1 LRIYCVDTIPHSYA
15 EGFGAAL
22 GYLEQQISRSAELG
36 FGHFLVGAA
45 SAGFVANPA
54 VRESAA
60 VADSRHHALAQ
71 LGQLCKKHGLALLLD
86 LAQAT
91 LPGIAT
97 VDPAGGG
104 QHDTRWADSL
114 APLVA
119 AGVDGFRCPLPASLP
134 AQQWRELLTTT
145 RERAGRPLLFLAWT
159 PGLSPAQLQALSICG
174 FDGVFSSLPWWDF
187 RAAWLAEEQQRLRA
201 LDAVLINP
209 LSSLAPHE
217 FRLGETAARRL
228 LFCAATCAD
237 GLLMPAGFEFG
248 GEQRYDL
255 SQDVIAAN
263 AWLAA
268 HSAPP
273 SAGGASS
280 DGALSESASAQAGD
294 MPAHPA
300 LQLLGG
306 VDGTMALLACTRT
319 YSHDS
324 KSDRMHVPAPGQT
337 RDTTKRSTQATV
349 NGTTHTEP
357 VLIAINPSLDVAARY
372 PVERILSGLAPRT
385 GAAGLIELPIPKLR
399 DGRLSADGSTDDAP
413 PNGEAVGGN
422 LAAGAVTGDTSGLET
437 EAAHVHHSYTPVD
450 ILSLAPGEVRV
461 YRIVAASPVLPQV
474 QRTKAGERKAA
485 QAALESALRAP
496 RIAIEDVQPTC
507 DAGRFAVRRV
517 VGACVTV
524 EADAWMDGHD
534 LLQVAVRWRPVG
546 AKTWQEA
553 PMRSLGN
560 DRWRGEFALE
570 HLGRYE
576 FTVHAW
582 HDPFATWLDEI
593 EKKRAAGQDLILE
606 TEEGRLLALKLIEGA
621 ATGPHLTAEL
631 TQTLSALATALA
643 RTDAGPPSRE
653 TRDTYLDLLRD
664 PATRDAL
671 EASGSRPFG
680 VLHDRVYPVEA
691 ERLTA
696 QFGSWY
702 ELFPRSQTSDPSQHG
717 TFDDVIARM
726 PAIKAMGFDVLYFP
740 PIHPIGKTHRKGRN
754 NTLKAAPDEPG
765 SPYAIGS
772 HEGGHDALHPELG
785 GFESFERLLAV
796 AAEHGLEIALDFAIQ
811 CSPDHP
817 WLREHPEWFSY
828 RPDGTVRYAENPPK
842 KYQDIVNVDF
852 YASATHG
859 SLWQAL
865 RDTVVFWAARG
876 VRIFRVD
883 NPHTKPLP
891 FWEWMIA
898 DVRAVYPDAIFLA
911 EAFTRPKPMARLAK
925 LGFSQSYTYFTWRN
939 DKYELSTYLTELT
952 QTPLREYFRPNFF
965 VNTPDINPYFL
976 HRSGRPGFLIRA
988 ALAAL
993 LSGLWGMYSGFE
1005 LCESEPLM
1013 VADQVKEEYVDSEK
1027 FEIRPRDWQQPG
1039 NIVAEISRLNALRR
1053 NYPALRHHLGVRFYL
1068 ASNDQVLYFARFNE
1082 PLDETTPGRFG
1093 DSVLLIAINL
1103 DPFNTQ
1109 QANIEL
1115 PLWEWGLPDDAAVQV
1130 EDLMQGYRFV
1140 WSGKVQ
1146 QITLNPQQLPFA
1158 IWQVS
1163 PLAHTRAE
1171 VTL

>member
-22 GYLEQQISRSAELG
+22 GDLEQQISRSAELG

-45 SAGFVANPA
+45 SATLFASA
-54 VRESAA
+54 EVRESAA
-60 VADSRHHALAQ
+60 TADSRHHALVQ
-71 LGQLCKKHGLALLLD
+71 LSQLCKKHGLALLLD
-86 LAQAT
+86 LAPAA

-97 VDPAGGG
+97 ADPADGA
-104 QHDTRWADSL
+104 QHDAPWADSL
-114 APLVA
+114 GALVA

-134 AQQWRELLTTT
+134 AQQWRELLSTT

-159 PGLSPAQLQALSICG
+159 PGLSPAQLQAISTCG

-187 RAAWLAEEQQRLRA
+187 RGAWFAQEQQRLRA

-209 LSSLAPHE
+209 LSDLAPHE
-217 FRLGETAARRL
+217 FPLSEMAARRL
-228 LFCAATCAD
+228 LFCAAACAD
-237 GLLMPAGFEFG
+237 ALLMPAGFEFG

-268 HSAPP
+268 HSALP
-273 SAGGASS
+273 SVGSALPDGARSGGALPGGASEK
-280 DGALSESASAQAGD
+280 AVD
-294 MPAHPA
+294 MPTQPA

-306 VDGTMALLACTRT
+306 VDSTMALLARTLT
-319 YSHDS
+319 YSRDS
-324 KSDRMHVPAPGQT
+324 ISNPTPVQT
-337 RDTTKRSTQATV
+337 RDTTKRSTQGTV

-357 VLIAINPSLDVAARY
+357 VLIAINPSLDAAAHY

-385 GAAGLIELPIPKLR
+385 GAAGLIEL
-399 DGRLSADGSTDDAP
+399 T
-413 PNGEAVGGN
+413 GE
-422 LAAGAVTGDTSGLET
+422 TSGLET
-437 EAAHVHHSYTPVD
+437 EAAHAHHSYTPVD
-450 ILSLAPGEVRV
+450 TLSLAPGEARLFRV
-461 YRIVAASPVLPQV
+461 AAASPVRRQV
-474 QRTKAGERKAA
+474 QRTKASERKAA
-485 QAALESALRAP
+485 QTALESALRAP
-496 RIAIEDVQPTC
+496 RIAIENVQPTC

-534 LLQVAVRWRPVG
+534 MLQVAVRWRPVG

-553 PMRSLGN
+553 PMRLLGN

-582 HDPFATWLDEI
+582 HDPFATWLDEL

-606 TEEGRLLALKLIEGA
+606 TEEGRLLALKLIESA
-621 ATGPHLTAEL
+621 AAGPHLTAEL
-631 TQTLSALATALA
+631 TQTLGALAVALT
-643 RTDAGPPSRE
+643 RTDSGPPNRE
-653 TRDTYLDLLRD
+653 TRDTYLDLLLD
-664 PATRDAL
+664 PATCDAL
-671 EASGSRPFG
+671 EAGGSRPFG
-680 VLHDRVYPVEA
+680 VLHDRAYPVEA

-717 TFDDVIARM
+717 TFDDVIARL
-726 PAIKAMGFDVLYFP
+726 PAISAMGFDVLYFP

-754 NTLKAAPDEPG
+754 NKLKAAPDEPG

-772 HEGGHDALHPELG
+772 HEGGHDALHSELG
-785 GFESFERLLAV
+785 DFESFERLLAA

-852 YASATHG
+852 YAGGADG
-859 SLWQAL
+859 SVWQAL

-911 EAFTRPKPMARLAK
+911 EAFTRPKPMARLGK

-939 DKYELSTYLTELT
+939 DKYELSAYLTELT

-1005 LCESEPLM
+1005 LCESEPL
-1013 VADQVKEEYVDSEK
+1013 VVGDQVKEEYVDSEK

-1039 NIVAEISRLNALRR
+1039 NIVTEISKLNALRR
-1053 NYPALRHHLGVRFYL
+1053 NYPALRHHLGVRFYF
-1068 ASNDQVLYFARFNE
+1068 ASNDQVLYFARFTE

-1115 PLWEWGLPDDAAVQV
+1115 PLWEWDLPDDAALQV

-1158 IWQVS
+1158 VWQVS
-1163 PLAHTRAE
+1163 PIAHTRAE
-1171 VTL
+1171 VTV

>member
-1 LRIYCVDTIPHSYA
+1 MADAID
-15 EGFGAAL
+15 GAD
-22 GYLEQQISRSAELG
+22 G
-36 FGHFLVGAA
+36 
-45 SAGFVANPA
+45 
-54 VRESAA
+54 
-60 VADSRHHALAQ
+60 
-71 LGQLCKKHGLALLLD
+71 
-86 LAQAT
+86 
-91 LPGIAT
+91 
-97 VDPAGGG
+97 DP
-104 QHDTRWADSL
+104 QNTRWADQLS
-114 APLVA
+114 ALVA

-134 AQQWRELLTTT
+134 AQRWRELLNTT

-187 RAAWLAEEQQRLRA
+187 RGAWLVEEQQRLRA

-209 LSSLAPHE
+209 LSALAPQK
-217 FRLGETAARRL
+217 FPLGEAAARRL
-228 LFCAATCAD
+228 LFCAAACAD
-237 GLLMPAGFEFG
+237 ALLMPAGFEFG
-248 GEQRYDL
+248 GDQRYDL

-268 HSAPP
+268 HSALP
-273 SAGGASS
+273 SADSASS
-280 DGALSESASAQAGD
+280 GDTLSASAPATATD
-294 MPAHPA
+294 MRTQPAS
-300 LQLLGG
+300 QLLGG
-306 VDGTMALLACTRT
+306 VDGTTALLART
-319 YSHDS
+319 L
-324 KSDRMHVPAPGQT
+324 T
-337 RDTTKRSTQATV
+337 TV
-349 NGTTHTEP
+349 NGATHAESML
-357 VLIAINPSLDVAARY
+357 VAINPSLDVAAHY

-385 GAAGLIELPIPKLR
+385 GAAGLIELPIPKLPDGGLR
-399 DGRLSADGSTDDAP
+399 DDSLKDSASTNGASVGDESIRGKSAP
-413 PNGEAVGGN
+413 RE
-422 LAAGAVTGDTSGLET
+422 LTRDTSGLET
-437 EAAHVHHSYTPVD
+437 EAAHAHHRYTPVD
-450 ILSLAPGEVRV
+450 TLSLAPGEVRLFRV
-461 YRIVAASPVLPQV
+461 VPALPVRRQV
-474 QRTKAGERKAA
+474 QRTKASERKAA
-485 QAALESALRAP
+485 QTALESALRAP
-496 RIAIEDVQPTC
+496 RIAIENVQPTC

-517 VGACVTV
+517 VGACVSV

-534 LLQVAVRWRPVG
+534 VLQVAVRWRPVG
-546 AKTWQEA
+546 NKTWQEA
-553 PMRSLGN
+553 PMRLLGN

-582 HDPFATWLDEI
+582 YDPFATWLDEI
-593 EKKRAAGQDLILE
+593 AKKRAAGQDLILE

-621 ATGPHLTAEL
+621 TTGPHLTAEL
-631 TQTLSALATALA
+631 TQTLGALAEALTRA
-643 RTDAGPPSRE
+643 DSGPPNRE
-653 TRDTYLDLLRD
+653 TRDTYLDLLLD

-671 EASGSRPFG
+671 EAGGSRPFG
-680 VLHDRVYPVEA
+680 VLHDRTYPVEA

-702 ELFPRSQTSDPSQHG
+702 ELFPRSQISALRSDPTQHG
-717 TFDDVIARM
+717 TFDDVIKRL
-726 PAIKAMGFDVLYFP
+726 PAISAMGFDVLYFP

-754 NTLKAAPDEPG
+754 NSLNAAPDEPG

-772 HEGGHDALHPELG
+772 LEGGHDALHPQLG
-785 GFESFERLLAV
+785 DFESFERLLA
-796 AAEHGLEIALDFAIQ
+796 AAADHGLEIALDFAIQ

-852 YASATHG
+852 YAGRAHDHADGQADG

-911 EAFTRPKPMARLAK
+911 EAFTRPKPMARLGK

-939 DKYELSTYLTELT
+939 DKTELSTYLTELT

-1005 LCESEPLM
+1005 LCESEPLI

-1039 NIVAEISRLNALRR
+1039 NIVAEISKLNALRR
-1053 NYPALRHHLGVRFYL
+1053 NYPALRHHLGVRFYA
-1068 ASNDQVLYFARFNE
+1068 ASNDQVLYFARFTE

-1115 PLWEWGLPDDAAVQV
+1115 PLWEWGLPDDAALQV

-1163 PLAHTRAE
+1163 PVAPIE
-1171 VTL
+1171 VTV

>member
-1 LRIYCVDTIPHSYA
+1 
-15 EGFGAAL
+15 
-22 GYLEQQISRSAELG
+22 
-36 FGHFLVGAA
+36 
-45 SAGFVANPA
+45 
-54 VRESAA
+54 
-60 VADSRHHALAQ
+60 
-71 LGQLCKKHGLALLLD
+71 
-86 LAQAT
+86 
-91 LPGIAT
+91 
-97 VDPAGGG
+97 
-104 QHDTRWADSL
+104 
-114 APLVA
+114 
-119 AGVDGFRCPLPASLP
+119 
-134 AQQWRELLTTT
+134 
-145 RERAGRPLLFLAWT
+145 
-159 PGLSPAQLQALSICG
+159 
-174 FDGVFSSLPWWDF
+174 
-187 RAAWLAEEQQRLRA
+187 
-201 LDAVLINP
+201 
-209 LSSLAPHE
+209 
-217 FRLGETAARRL
+217 
-228 LFCAATCAD
+228 
-237 GLLMPAGFEFG
+237 
-248 GEQRYDL
+248 
-255 SQDVIAAN
+255 
-263 AWLAA
+263 
-268 HSAPP
+268 
-273 SAGGASS
+273 
-280 DGALSESASAQAGD
+280 
-294 MPAHPA
+294 
-300 LQLLGG
+300 
-306 VDGTMALLACTRT
+306 
-319 YSHDS
+319 
-324 KSDRMHVPAPGQT
+324 
-337 RDTTKRSTQATV
+337 V
-349 NGTTHTEP
+349 NGTTHTES
-357 VLIAINPSLDVAARY
+357 VLIAINPSLDAPAHY

-385 GAAGLIELPIPKLR
+385 GAAGLIELPVPKPRDIRLR
-399 DGRLSADGSTDDAP
+399 DDGPRDAPPTNDGSTGGKSTV
-413 PNGEAVGGN
+413 GE
-422 LAAGAVTGDTSGLET
+422 LTGDTSGLET
-437 EAAHVHHSYTPVD
+437 EAAHAHHSYTPADV
-450 ILSLAPGEVRV
+450 LSLAPGEVRLFRV
-461 YRIVAASPVLPQV
+461 AAASPVRRQV
-474 QRTKAGERKAA
+474 QRTKASERKAA
-485 QAALESALRAP
+485 QTALESALRAP
-496 RIAIEDVQPTC
+496 RIAIENVQPTC

-534 LLQVAVRWRPVG
+534 VLQVAVRWRPVG

-553 PMRSLGN
+553 PMRLLGN

-582 HDPFATWLDEI
+582 HDPFASWLDEI

-606 TEEGRLLALKLIEGA
+606 AEEGRLLALKLIEGA
-621 ATGPHLTAEL
+621 AAGPHLSAEL
-631 TQTLSALATALA
+631 TQTLGTLAAALA
-643 RTDAGPPSRE
+643 RTDSGPPDRE
-653 TRDTYLDLLRD
+653 TRDTYLDLLLD

-680 VLHDRVYPVEA
+680 VLHDRAYPVEA

-717 TFDDVIARM
+717 TFDDVIARL
-726 PAIKAMGFDVLYFP
+726 PAISAMGFDVLYFP

-754 NTLKAAPDEPG
+754 NNLKAASDEPG

-785 GFESFERLLAV
+785 GFESFERLLA
-796 AAEHGLEIALDFAIQ
+796 AAADHGLEIALDFAIQ

-852 YASATHG
+852 YAGEVDG

-876 VRIFRVD
+876 IRIFRVD

-911 EAFTRPKPMARLAK
+911 EAFTRPKPMARLGK

-1005 LCESEPLM
+1005 LCESEPLV
-1013 VADQVKEEYVDSEK
+1013 VANLVKEEYVDSEK

-1039 NIVAEISRLNALRR
+1039 NIVAEISKLNALRR
-1053 NYPALRHHLGVRFYL
+1053 NYPALRHHLGVRFYS
-1068 ASNDQVLYFARFNE
+1068 ASNDQVLYFARFTE
-1082 PLDETTPGRFG
+1082 SLDETTPGRFG

-1115 PLWEWGLPDDAAVQV
+1115 PLWEWGLPDDAALQV

-1140 WSGKVQ
+1140 WSGKLQ

-1163 PLAHTRAE
+1163 PIAHTRAE
-1171 VTL
+1171 VTV